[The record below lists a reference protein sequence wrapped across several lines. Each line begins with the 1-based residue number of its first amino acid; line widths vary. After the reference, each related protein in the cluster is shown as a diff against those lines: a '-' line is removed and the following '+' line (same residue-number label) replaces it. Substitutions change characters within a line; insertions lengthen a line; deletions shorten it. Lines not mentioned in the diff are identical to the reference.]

1 MENNL
6 VSIDELKSLYFK
18 DENKLFSKTSKKQ
31 DFHIKSTTE
40 ILSNISKSGSFTK
53 VSDTYRLALILKKI
67 LLKSHLHWITYAYYK
82 NNKLIIGTNSHI
94 GQSELNMQKYVLI
107 ENLKKIERYSGIENV
122 SIFREENRPQTD
134 LKQLSLS
141 SSTEERS
148 YGIFDNHLQDEELY
162 RIVERIKRIIRKDV
176 K

>member
-18 DENKLFSKTSKKQ
+18 DESKLFSKTARKQ

-40 ILSNISKSGSFTK
+40 ILSNITKNSLFSK
-53 VSDTYRLALILKKI
+53 VSDTYRLALLLKKI

-107 ENLKKIERYSGIENV
+107 ENLKKIERYRGIESV
-122 SIFREENRPQTD
+122 SIFRDENSVQTSV
-134 LKQLSLS
+134 KRFSLS
-141 SSTEERS
+141 SLNEERS

-162 RIVERIKRIIRKDV
+162 LIVERIKRIIRKDV